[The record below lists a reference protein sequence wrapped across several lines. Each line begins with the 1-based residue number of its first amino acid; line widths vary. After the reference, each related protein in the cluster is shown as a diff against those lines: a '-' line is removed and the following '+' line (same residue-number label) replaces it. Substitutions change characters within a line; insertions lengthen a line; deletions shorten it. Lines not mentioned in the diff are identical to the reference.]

1 MSEFADLELGSGAG
15 KAELDGT
22 DHVVGELGRFQE
34 GTSFG
39 RLIKSSKVLMIVTA
53 MTLAVSAFIAVFLLW
68 VPLRWLAWV
77 EVMLIGVGLALA
89 FATWTARQAEDRFAV
104 RMAIHLNSRRLQA
117 FRDVAVAGGQSL
129 DLQEVLKL
137 GLERVLQVTALAA
150 AEIHL
155 IDPTDP
161 AGTLAPHARA
171 GGTGGEGTMTVEASF
186 GEPEGFL
193 MREEVFVVGECLCG
207 KAVLSDEP
215 LLVPDIQDD
224 PRVTRRSCQRF
235 GFRSAACVPLQ
246 VKGRSIGVLT
256 VHGREPRPFG
266 EKDVELLV
274 AVANQLA
281 TAIENARLYAEM
293 EARVETLSRELQH
306 MAVVQERE
314 RLGREMHDGLA
325 QVLSL
330 LSIQTAQT
338 RSLLLGGEVEQAVQ
352 ELHEMSHVINAGYE
366 EVREAITNLRLAAP
380 KGAEFVDWLQEYF
393 YEFGLRHN
401 LKTDL
406 CMPLDQSILVLPPNQ
421 EVHLTRIIQE
431 SLNNV
436 RKHAQASSVRMTLS
450 PNGCKL
456 TLQIEDDGIGFDLEQ
471 VRKRRG
477 RYGLYTMQERAE
489 LLGGS
494 LDIQSKMGRGTTI
507 TVEVAHNAVQ
517 SCLGIGEG

>member
-1 MSEFADLELGSGAG
+1 
-15 KAELDGT
+15 
-22 DHVVGELGRFQE
+22 V
-34 GTSFG
+34 
-39 RLIKSSKVLMIVTA
+39 
-53 MTLAVSAFIAVFLLW
+53 
-68 VPLRWLAWV
+68 
-77 EVMLIGVGLALA
+77 
-89 FATWTARQAEDRFAV
+89 
-104 RMAIHLNSRRLQA
+104 AIHLNSRRLQA
-117 FRDVAVAGGQSL
+117 FRDIAVAGGQSL

-137 GLERVLQVTALAA
+137 GLKRVLQVTALGA

-161 AGTLAPHARA
+161 AG
-171 GGTGGEGTMTVEASF
+171 GMGGEGTMTVEASF

-256 VHGREPRPFG
+256 VHGREPCPFG

-352 ELHEMSHVINAGYE
+352 ELHEMSQVIDAGYE

-494 LDIQSKMGRGTTI
+494 LNIQSKVGRGTTI
-507 TVEVAHNAVQ
+507 MVEVARNAVQ
-517 SCLGIGEG
+517 SCLSPAPSVPSPHLR